1 MVSTTGQLDAPL
13 VDIGNVRREYWQR
26 KEVLMPSLADFM
38 PKEKRWFGLK
48 KTKQTPKL
56 VLRRLNEEEWRS
68 INDRFMDVREELHK
82 QLPLINRFLTKL
94 SKGQVLKESESR
106 IINHAQS
113 QALPIY
119 TAMLELMIE
128 APKMNFDEVRV
139 LLDAVDDYDRE
150 TLLSF
155 VNGMTSEKA
164 SVANQINKERTAEL
178 GELKR
183 EMMAGLQ

>member
-13 VDIGNVRREYWQR
+13 VDIGNVQKEYWQR
-26 KEVLMPSLADFM
+26 KEVLMPSLAEFM
-38 PKEKRWFGLK
+38 PQKKHWFGLK

-56 VLRRLNEEEWRS
+56 ILRRLNEEEWRS
-68 INDRFMDVREELHK
+68 INERFMGLREELHK
-82 QLPLINRFLTKL
+82 QLPLLNRFLAKMG
-94 SKGQVLKESESR
+94 KGQVLKEKESR
-106 IINHAQS
+106 VVNHAQT

-128 APKMNFDEVRV
+128 QPKMNFDEVRV

-155 VNGMTSEKA
+155 VNAMTSEKA
-164 SVANQINKERTAEL
+164 TVANQITKERTAEL

-183 EMMAGLQ
+183 EMLAGI

>member
-13 VDIGNVRREYWQR
+13 VDIGNVRKEYWQR
-26 KEVLMPSLADFM
+26 KEVLMPSLAEFM
-38 PKEKRWFGLK
+38 PEKKHWFGLK

-56 VLRRLNEEEWRS
+56 VLRRLDEEEWRS
-68 INDRFMDVREELHK
+68 INDRFMDIREELHK
-82 QLPLINRFLTKL
+82 QLPLINRLLTKL
-94 SKGQVLKESESR
+94 SKGQILKEKESR
-106 IINHAQS
+106 VINHAQT

-128 APKMNFDEVRV
+128 EPKMNYDEVRV
-139 LLDAVDDYDRE
+139 LLDAVDDFDRE

-164 SVANQINKERTAEL
+164 TVANQINKERTSEL
-178 GELKR
+178 ADLKR
-183 EMMAGLQ
+183 EMMVGM

>member
-1 MVSTTGQLDAPL
+1 MVSTTGQIDAPL
-13 VDIGNVRREYWQR
+13 VDIGNVRKEYWQR
-26 KEVLMPSLADFM
+26 KEVLVPSLTEFM
-38 PKEKRWFGLK
+38 PEKKHWFGLK

-56 VLRRLNEEEWRS
+56 VLRRLDEEEWRS
-68 INDRFMDVREELHK
+68 INDRFMDIREELHK
-82 QLPLINRFLTKL
+82 QLPLINKLLTKL
-94 SKGQVLKESESR
+94 GKGQILKETESR
-106 IINHAQS
+106 VINHAQT

-128 APKMNFDEVRV
+128 KPKMNFDEVSV

-155 VNGMTSEKA
+155 VNAMTSEKA
-164 SVANQINKERTAEL
+164 TVANQINKERTAEL

-183 EMMAGLQ
+183 EMMAGI